1 MAHGKVYLVG
11 AGPGD
16 PKLLTIK
23 AAELI
28 KDADVIIYD
37 RLVGDAILTLTSEK
51 AEKIYVGKRTGKHEI
66 PQEKITELII
76 EKSWQGG
83 KIVRLKGGDP
93 FVFGR
98 GGEEAEALAEKGI
111 EFEVVPGVS
120 SAVAAPMYAGIP
132 LTHRDYAA
140 SVAIVTGH
148 RGEDAKQS
156 IDWAKITSAVDT
168 TVILMG
174 VESLQE
180 ITQKILEGSLN
191 ANTPAAI
198 IESGTR
204 DEQRTIISQLGSLA
218 EDAEKNQV
226 KPPAVIVIGQV
237 VSLGRKLAWFKKPL
251 P

>member
-1 MAHGKVYLVG
+1 
-11 AGPGD
+11 
-16 PKLLTIK
+16 
-23 AAELI
+23 
-28 KDADVIIYD
+28 
-37 RLVGDAILTLTSEK
+37 
-51 AEKIYVGKRTGKHEI
+51 
-66 PQEKITELII
+66 
-76 EKSWQGG
+76 
-83 KIVRLKGGDP
+83 
-93 FVFGR
+93 
-98 GGEEAEALAEKGI
+98 
-111 EFEVVPGVS
+111 
-120 SAVAAPMYAGIP
+120 
-132 LTHRDYAA
+132 
-140 SVAIVTGH
+140 VAIVTGH

-180 ITQKILEGSLN
+180 ITQQILKGSLN

-204 DEQRTIISQLGSLA
+204 DEQRTIISQLGLLA
-218 EDAEKNQV
+218 ENAEKNQV